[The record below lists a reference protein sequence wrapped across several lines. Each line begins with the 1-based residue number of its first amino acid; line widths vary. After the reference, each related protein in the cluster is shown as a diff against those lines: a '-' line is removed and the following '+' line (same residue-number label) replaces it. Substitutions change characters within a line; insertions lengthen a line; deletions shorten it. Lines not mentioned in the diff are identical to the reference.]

1 MNFDNL
7 PKNSL
12 VTQIDNVVKRKNN
25 WKEWYFGFNYQTYLN
40 ESNDTNFTRVRL
52 SNAPILA
59 VGRIF
64 NQTIDNKNFGH
75 KTLLLNDLNLSNY
88 KKNKTGTTP
97 NKKYFDFDSLVELEN
112 DKKLIKVRIPK
123 LELAR
128 ILFFHSTYLTL
139 SSLEERPFERDFA
152 ITELDDKYIVNV
164 LPHCSIPK
172 SLFSSPS
179 FRSYLSWILLNPMIR
194 QSYESIYKT
203 FNQNKFQDGIWH
215 KWDFNFEPPSLQN
228 FVMKVRGEFLN
239 GSVFYVHEITGLSHL
254 KSGITKAVEFHGDM
268 FIEENKSVY
277 EVDKNRGTNSDNE
290 SVQINEIENANS
302 DLQPQIIKA
311 PKVTFEFL
319 EPISSKIKPK
329 IMVDK
334 STVKPVNEDGNAETD
349 GLMTTVATDEATIS
363 GTVRKGDFDNTDD
376 KSHKDLLFRQN
387 FKGLLDALEK
397 LDLQAF
403 NDDYLELPYVPRCRL
418 YMKSDGNE
426 RTMLQARFVYKGQ
439 KFALFEIDTTD
450 YVKKKKRLST
460 LIVALDYENF
470 ERVPF
475 EFLQGIVK
483 NSLRWPKINFG
494 KKVNLNHP
502 KDFYTGTF
510 DSEAMIDTWSQRI
523 ENSLNQLISNE

>member
-1 MNFDNL
+1 
-7 PKNSL
+7 
-12 VTQIDNVVKRKNN
+12 
-25 WKEWYFGFNYQTYLN
+25 
-40 ESNDTNFTRVRL
+40 
-52 SNAPILA
+52 
-59 VGRIF
+59 
-64 NQTIDNKNFGH
+64 
-75 KTLLLNDLNLSNY
+75 
-88 KKNKTGTTP
+88 
-97 NKKYFDFDSLVELEN
+97 
-112 DKKLIKVRIPK
+112 
-123 LELAR
+123 
-128 ILFFHSTYLTL
+128 
-139 SSLEERPFERDFA
+139 
-152 ITELDDKYIVNV
+152 
-164 LPHCSIPK
+164 
-172 SLFSSPS
+172 
-179 FRSYLSWILLNPMIR
+179 
-194 QSYESIYKT
+194 
-203 FNQNKFQDGIWH
+203 
-215 KWDFNFEPPSLQN
+215 
-228 FVMKVRGEFLN
+228 
-239 GSVFYVHEITGLSHL
+239 
-254 KSGITKAVEFHGDM
+254 M

-277 EVDKNRGTNSDNE
+277 EVDKDRGANSGNE

-329 IMVDK
+329 TMVDK
-334 STVKPVNEDGNAETD
+334 SIVKPVNEDGNAETN